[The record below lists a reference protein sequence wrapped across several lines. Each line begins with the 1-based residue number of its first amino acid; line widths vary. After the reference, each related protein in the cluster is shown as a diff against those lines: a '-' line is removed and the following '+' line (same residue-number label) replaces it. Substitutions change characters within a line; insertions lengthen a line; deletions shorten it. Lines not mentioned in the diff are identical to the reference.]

1 MNWNIPLKL
10 AESVVEWF
18 WRSCEVKGYVVHLL
32 EKYAKSTDTDIDDA
46 IVGIVRVALLKNCP
60 EK

>member
-1 MNWNIPLKL
+1 MNWNLPLKL

-18 WRSCEVKGYVVHLL
+18 WTTCEVKGYVVHLL
-32 EKYAKSTDTDIDDA
+32 EKYAKSTDNDIDDA

>member
-1 MNWNIPLKL
+1 MNWNLPLKL

-32 EKYAKSTDTDIDDA
+32 EKYAKSTDNDIDDA
-46 IVGIVRVALLKNCP
+46 IVGM
-60 EK
+60 